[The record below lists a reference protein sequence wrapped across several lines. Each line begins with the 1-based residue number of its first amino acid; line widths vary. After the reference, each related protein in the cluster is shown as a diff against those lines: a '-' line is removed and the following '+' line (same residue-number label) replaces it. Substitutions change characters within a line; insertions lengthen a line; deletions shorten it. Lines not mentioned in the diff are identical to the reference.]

1 MRIYGIFIF
10 LIIIG
15 GVADDSS
22 AQKYTTGIELALSL
36 DNPVLKTGAKVT
48 LVTKMTNTLPVSL
61 KVQVGWIPCGS
72 SLETAWAYQVTL
84 VEAEGKK
91 RELPWTSFIGYCSTG
106 SMPLV
111 VELNNSKPKV
121 FRREVWIDKWIDGKT
136 YLYFGSD
143 SGFRVDPPCN
153 LIIRARHSIREA
165 NYSRGM
171 LQDAKPDDIQGP
183 YWVGDAES
191 NDVFLRIEKFA
202 EDLPVS
208 EEGAR

>member
-1 MRIYGIFIF
+1 MRIYRIFIL

-15 GVADDSS
+15 GIVDYST
-22 AQKYTTGIELALSL
+22 AQSQSTGIDLSLSL

-48 LVTKMTNTLPVSL
+48 LVAKLTNTTPTPL
-61 KVQVGWIPCGS
+61 KVQVGWIPTGP
-72 SLETAWAYQVTL
+72 SLETGWAYQVIL
-84 VEAEGKK
+84 VGKDGNK

-106 SMPLV
+106 STPLV
-111 VELNNSKPKV
+111 IELKNSKPEL

-143 SGFRVDPPCN
+143 SGYRVDPPCN

-165 NYSRGM
+165 SYSCGL
-171 LQDAKPDDIQGP
+171 LQNTKPNDGQGP
-183 YWVGDAES
+183 YWIGDVES
-191 NDVFLRIEKFA
+191 NDVFLRIENSV

-208 EEGAR
+208 K